1 MTAIVQKWGNSL
13 AVRLPKAVAEQ
24 IEAAE
29 GAELE
34 MKVVENSLVLRTAK
48 RKYSLAELLDQV
60 TPKNLHDEVDWG
72 KPKGKEAW

>member
-24 IEAAE
+24 IEAGE

-48 RKYSLAELLDQV
+48 RKYSLSELLDQV
-60 TPKNLHDEVDWG
+60 TPRNIHAEVDWG

>member
-24 IEAAE
+24 IAVSE
-29 GAELE
+29 GEELE
-34 MKVVENSLVLRTAK
+34 MKVVDDSLILRTAK
-48 RKYSLAELLDQV
+48 RKYALSDLLERV
-60 TPKNLHDEVDWG
+60 TPRNRHAEIDWG